1 MKVAIIPARGGSTR
15 IPRKNIKNFLGKPI
29 IAYSI
34 EAALQSALF
43 ERVIVST
50 DDEEIAAVARE
61 WGAETPFMRPDELG
75 LDSVGTN
82 DVVKHAIGWLNAH
95 DQSVDTACAI
105 YATAPFIQVKY
116 LRQGLDLL
124 TKNHKSFAFS
134 ATTFPFPIKRAFKL
148 TENGEAE
155 MFWPEHYTTRS
166 QHLEEAYHD
175 AGQFYWGTA
184 DAFLNGVMMFSHAS
198 MPVILPRH
206 MVQDIDTM
214 EDWHRAEFMYTA
226 MKMAE

>member
-34 EAALQSALF
+34 EAALQSDLF
-43 ERVIVST
+43 DLVLVST
-50 DDEEIAAVARE
+50 DDDEIASVARE
-61 WGAETPFMRPDELG
+61 WGAQTPFMRPAELG

-82 DVVKHAIGWLNAH
+82 DVVKHAIGWLSDH
-95 DQSVDTACAI
+95 DKTVETACAI
-105 YATAPFIQVKY
+105 YATAPFVQPQY
-116 LRQGLDLL
+116 LRQGLKLL
-124 TKNHKSFAFS
+124 SENAKAFSFS
-134 ATTFPFPIKRAFKL
+134 ATTFPFPIKRAFRL
-148 TENGEAE
+148 TEKGEAE
-155 MFWPEHYTTRS
+155 MFWPEHYATRS

-184 DAFLNGVMMFSHAS
+184 DAFLNNVMMFSHEA

-206 MVQDIDTM
+206 LVQDIDTM
-214 EDWHRAEFMYTA
+214 EDWHRAEFMYKA
-226 MKMAE
+226 LQMSE

>member
-34 EAALQSALF
+34 EAAIHSELF
-43 ERVIVST
+43 DLVIVST
-50 DDEEIAAVARE
+50 DDEKIAFVARE

-82 DVVKHAIGWLNAH
+82 DVVKHAISWLNDH
-95 DQSVDTACAI
+95 GKSVEIACTI
-105 YATAPFIQVKY
+105 YATAPFVQAKY
-116 LRQGLDLL
+116 LRQGLKLL
-124 TKNHKSFAFS
+124 TENDKSFSFS
-134 ATTFPFPIKRAFKL
+134 ATTFPFPIKRAFRL

-155 MFWPEHYTTRS
+155 MFWPEHYSTRS

-184 DAFLNGVMMFSHAS
+184 NAFLNDVMMFSHQA

-206 MVQDIDTM
+206 LVQDIDTM
-214 EDWHRAEFMYTA
+214 EDWHRAEFMYKA
-226 MKMAE
+226 LQMAE